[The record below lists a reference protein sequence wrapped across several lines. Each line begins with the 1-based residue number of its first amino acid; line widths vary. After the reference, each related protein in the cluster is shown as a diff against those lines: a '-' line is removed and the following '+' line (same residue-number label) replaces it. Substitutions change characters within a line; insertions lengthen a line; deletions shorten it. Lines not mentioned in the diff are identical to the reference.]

1 LQLKSFAW
9 TAAVCVGA
17 KMAGVGKYPHLFKPL
32 NLGFTTLRNRVI
44 MGSMHTG
51 ARAPAPTRPNGA
63 RG

>member
-1 LQLKSFAW
+1 M
-9 TAAVCVGA
+9 CVGA